1 MEYDAIFKNAS
12 EMFVV
17 RVEKKQV
24 IKQYV
29 QYNFSF

>member
-1 MEYDAIFKNAS
+1 MLLRIRYGKTFIA
-12 EMFVV
+12 

-29 QYNFSF
+29 QYNLSF